1 MNKTSKPE
9 EKIFDAVFA
18 DESWQALNA
27 RCGELGISALRTR
40 KRKRFIGLCSPILVG
55 LVVVCSNGW
64 WLRSKPT
71 TAAIAP
77 ATAPVTASAPVTL
90 PSITEEEMLALFPAG
105 SCVVAEVDG
114 HRQLVFFDPLVA
126 KEGFALHPH

>member
-9 EKIFDAVFA
+9 QKIFDAVFA
-18 DESWQALNA
+18 DENWRALDA

-40 KRKRFIGLCSPILVG
+40 KRKRLFAVCAPVLVG
-55 LVVVCSNGW
+55 LVVICSNGG

-71 TAAIAP
+71 TAALTP
-77 ATAPVTASAPVTL
+77 ATAPVTASVPVTL

-105 SCVVAEVDG
+105 SCVIAEVDG
-114 HRQLVFFDPLVA
+114 HRQLVFFDPLQA
-126 KEGFALHPH
+126 KEGFALHAH